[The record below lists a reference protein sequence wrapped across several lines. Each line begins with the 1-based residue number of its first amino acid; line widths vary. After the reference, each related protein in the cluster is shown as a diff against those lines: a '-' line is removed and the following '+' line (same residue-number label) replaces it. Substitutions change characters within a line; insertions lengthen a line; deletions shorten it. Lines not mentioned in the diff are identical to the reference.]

1 MIDYEIK
8 SQRPTANGQTL
19 FLVEIKS
26 QSLSRSEQGTKYV
39 MHKKGIYEF
48 SCEH

>member
-1 MIDYEIK
+1 MK
-8 SQRPTANGQTL
+8 SKAKGQQLMAKL